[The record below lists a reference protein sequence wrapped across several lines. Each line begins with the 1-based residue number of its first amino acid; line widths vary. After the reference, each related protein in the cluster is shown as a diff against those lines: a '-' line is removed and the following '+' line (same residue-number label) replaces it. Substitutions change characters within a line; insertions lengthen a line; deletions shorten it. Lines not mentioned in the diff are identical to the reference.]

1 MKTTENTLRWVRLA
15 SGAAVVLV
23 GWVFILIYNSFH
35 ITPPVVFVCL
45 AFFAVVAAVYN
56 LFRTGATAAAAGD
69 EDDDLELETIG
80 ESGPRLELEREKRTL
95 LKAIK
100 EAEFDHQMGKLS
112 KRDADEMI
120 QIYRMRAIEVIK
132 LLDGAG
138 GTVREQIQREVRA
151 RLELEGKAK
160 KKATA
165 DAEAKKSKK
174 KKPAKAEEPKA
185 QTKTDDEPKA
195 AEEPKEATP

>member
-1 MKTTENTLRWVRLA
+1 MKTTEKTLRWVRLA

-35 ITPPVVFVCL
+35 VTPPVVFVCL
-45 AFFAVVAAVYN
+45 AFLAVVAAIYN
-56 LFRTGATAAAAGD
+56 LFRTGAVAASSD
-69 EDDDLELETIG
+69 DTDDLELETLG
-80 ESGPRLELEREKRTL
+80 ASSQRLELEREKRTL

-120 QIYRMRAIEVIK
+120 QLYRIRAIEVIK

-174 KKPAKAEEPKA
+174 KKAAKPEEPKPDEEPKA
-185 QTKTDDEPKA
+185 TDEQ
-195 AEEPKEATP
+195 KEATP